1 MARRGRAVKLIAG
14 CMIVVGAGLLLYTGY
29 KVWDPFAGAR
39 QHAAQEA
46 LARSWGARP
55 ALQGPVATTAAGPAT
70 TAKPAAPALCVVPSQ
85 HIPVGQVFAIIQIP
99 AFGPA
104 WKFTVI
110 QGTTLTQ
117 LATGPGHILGTA
129 LPSHAGD
136 VGIAAHDVTAG
147 NAFLH
152 LDALRTGDTIV
163 ITTKECVTTYR
174 VYRQP
179 YRVLYT
185 DVGVLDPVGSKHTLT
200 LVTCWPTNVLSFVT
214 HRTIVQAAEISSVRR

>member
-1 MARRGRAVKLIAG
+1 MARRGRAVKLIAC
-14 CMIVVGAGLLLYTGY
+14 CMIVVGASFVFYTGY
-29 KVWDPFAGAR
+29 KVWDPLAGAR
-39 QHAAQEA
+39 QRAAQEA
-46 LARSWGARP
+46 LTRSWAARP
-55 ALQGPVATTAAGPAT
+55 ALQGPEATPARPAT
-70 TAKPAAPALCVVPSQ
+70 PAKPATPALCVVPSQ
-85 HIPVGQVFAIIQIP
+85 NIPVGQVFALIQIP
-99 AFGPA
+99 AFGPT
-104 WKFTVI
+104 WKFAVI

-129 LPSHAGD
+129 LPSQAGD

-152 LDALRTGDTIV
+152 LDGLRTGDTIV

-185 DVGVLDPVGSKHTLT
+185 DVGVLNPVGSKHTLT
-200 LVTCWPTNVLSFVT
+200 LVTCWPTDVLYFVP
-214 HRTIVQAAEISSVRR
+214 HRTIVQAEEISSVRR

>member
-1 MARRGRAVKLIAG
+1 MARRGRAVRLIAG
-14 CMIVVGAGLLLYTGY
+14 CLIVAGAGLLLYTGY

-39 QHAAQEA
+39 QRAAQTA
-46 LARSWGARP
+46 LTRSWGQLP
-55 ALQGPVATTAAGPAT
+55 ALPAPPTATSRPVV
-70 TAKPAAPALCVVPSQ
+70 APALCVGPNSD
-85 HIPVGQVFAIIQIP
+85 IPVGQVFAIIQIP

-104 WKFTVI
+104 WKFTII

-129 LPSHAGD
+129 LPGQAGD
-136 VGIAAHDVTAG
+136 VGIGAHDVTAG
-147 NAFLH
+147 NPFLH
-152 LDALRTGDTIV
+152 LSSLRTGDTVV
-163 ITTKECVTTYR
+163 ITTKACVTTYR

-185 DVGVLDPVGSKHTLT
+185 DVSVLNPIGSKHTLT
-200 LVTCWPTNVLSFVT
+200 LVTCWPTDVLTFVP